1 MVTVIWYEY
10 HFFKSRI
17 FTFSSGDQSFTVAGR
32 LTTLCLEI
40 MLQALLQ
47 PQNAEKD
54 YATALGFLQG
64 PGGDLA
70 DPEELPTA
78 L

>member
-1 MVTVIWYEY
+1 M
-10 HFFKSRI
+10 
-17 FTFSSGDQSFTVAGR
+17 
-32 LTTLCLEI
+32 
-40 MLQALLQ
+40 LQ

-54 YATALGFLQG
+54 YATAIGFLQG